1 MFRAKTWPAVLLFL
15 LIATPISF
23 LGLGAIDVIT
33 MEGIVADGAR
43 HMARTHEYAVP
54 YLHGEIYSYKP
65 PLAYWLALASF
76 RLFGEETEWSLRFP
90 FALSGLLMGLGVL
103 LLTRRVAGSQA
114 ALLCALASM
123 TGVLTIQKLHLAE
136 WDMALTAGV
145 GIAAAV
151 ACRNFAAQPRGG
163 LWLVGYLALALAF
176 LVKGAPALMFYAP
189 GLLLAA
195 WLTGRFKELFRVAH
209 LAGVALFTLLA
220 ACWIASAYQAVGWAA
235 FEQPLAE
242 ARDKGLT
249 WNLSYLGS
257 TLAKPLLAV
266 VFFLPWTLLLPAS
279 FRSGA
284 WRSEPIRR
292 MALAAAAFA
301 AAGVAVFMTV
311 PADDSRYLLP
321 VAVPM
326 AMLCGL
332 AARDVLP
339 AAGGHRRR
347 AIEVLALVVG
357 LGALATAFGA
367 EDASIASRWWLALC
381 AAVTLAAVARGFL
394 RSASPAVGLLAAV
407 AILGW
412 LAQTW
417 IVGPH
422 RASSRSLRGMAASFE
437 AHMSAES
444 GSPRRGA
451 SETPPRRGASETPPR
466 RGASETPPRG
476 GADATLWTAPVSK
489 DYRHSSLF
497 FYLRRPI
504 STLSA
509 EGSGPQAGDYVVL
522 FSDEHP
528 ELIAAAASAYQV
540 VERRQQRGY
549 EYVLARVRE
558 HERAAGRRPAHPDV
572 DRR

>member
-1 MFRAKTWPAVLLFL
+1 MATTPGDAIPEREGSPRPTGAQRAALGQDWFEARTWPAILLFL
-15 LIATPISF
+15 LLAAPISF

-43 HMARTHEYAVP
+43 HMDRTGEYSVP

-103 LLTRRVAGSQA
+103 VLTRPVAGPRI
-114 ALLCALASM
+114 ALLCAFASM
-123 TGVLTIQKLHLAE
+123 TGALTIQKLHLAE
-136 WDMALTAGV
+136 WDVPLAAGV
-145 GIAAAV
+145 GIATAV
-151 ACRNFAAQPRGG
+151 ACRNFADRTHGG
-163 LWLVGYLALALAF
+163 LWLLGYLALALAF

-195 WLTGRFKELFRVAH
+195 WLTGRLRELFRPAH
-209 LAGVALFTLLA
+209 LAGVVLFTLV
-220 ACWIASAYQAVGWAA
+220 ACWWIASAYQAAGWAA
-235 FEQPLAE
+235 FEQPFAE

-249 WNLSYLGS
+249 WNLSQVGS

-266 VFFLPWTLLLPAS
+266 AFFLPWTLLLPVS
-279 FRSGA
+279 FRSGT
-284 WRSEPIRR
+284 WSSEPIRR

-332 AARDVLP
+332 AARDVLKV
-339 AAGGHRRR
+339 AGGFRRR
-347 AIEVLALVVG
+347 ATWILALVVG
-357 LGALATAFGA
+357 LGALATAFA
-367 EDASIASRWWLALC
+367 SDDAGVASRWWLALV
-381 AAVTLAAVARGFL
+381 AVVALAAVARNFFRGTAF
-394 RSASPAVGLLAAV
+394 SAVGLLAAV
-407 AILGW
+407 AILCW
-412 LAQTW
+412 LVQTR

-422 RASSRSLRGMAASFE
+422 RASSRSLRAMAASFE
-437 AHMSAES
+437 AHMSPES
-444 GSPRRGA
+444 
-451 SETPPRRGASETPPR
+451 E
-466 RGASETPPRG
+466 
-476 GADATLWTAPVSK
+476 LWTAPVSK

-497 FYLRRPI
+497 FYLRRPVR
-504 STLSA
+504 TLSA
-509 EGSGPQAGDYVVL
+509 GGGPQAGDHVVF

-528 ELIAAAASAYQV
+528 ELIAAAASSYQI
-540 VERRQQRGY
+540 VERRQQRRY
-549 EYVLARVRE
+549 EYVLARVRGDE
-558 HERAAGRRPAHPDV
+558 HAAEPDL